1 MFQQKLWLLLFSYLS
16 RGDGYLLEG
25 LEITNLTR
33 NLTGIHILNGKN
45 IIALVTNLE
54 SNDPDLEKPH
64 SLG

>member
-1 MFQQKLWLLLFSYLS
+1 MALAVQLPD

-25 LEITNLTR
+25 LEINLTR
-33 NLTGIHILNGKN
+33 IHILSGKTSLP
-45 IIALVTNLE
+45 LVTNLE